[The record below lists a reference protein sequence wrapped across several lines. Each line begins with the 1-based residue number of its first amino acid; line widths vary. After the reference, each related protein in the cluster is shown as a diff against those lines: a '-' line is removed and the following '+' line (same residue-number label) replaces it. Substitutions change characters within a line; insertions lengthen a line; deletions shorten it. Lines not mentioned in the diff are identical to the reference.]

1 MSFFSKIESLKESLR
16 DLDYEYKDL
25 YEKIKSESYGS
36 LTKEIKSLKNEIE
49 IKNNEIKSLREA
61 MFKLTHAY
69 VDLQRRFKNES
80 IYKVSKD
87 DLSDRRQEK
96 TT

>member
-1 MSFFSKIESLKESLR
+1 MKLKDKIRELKNITQSIFLA
-16 DLDYEYKDL
+16 YEPEDIC
-25 YEKIKSESYGS
+25 ENIKSIGDLE
-36 LTKEIKSLKNEIE
+36 KEIKLLQNELNH
-49 IKNNEIKSLREA
+49 KSKEIKSLREA

-87 DLSDRRQEK
+87 DLSDRGQEK